1 LKKSFLE
8 ITEESVDKKS
18 RIKRLHDSVFKTGI
32 IDIQKITE
40 IPEKILNTID
50 QQYEILSLS
59 EVDRKISN
67 DGTVKF
73 LFKLHD
79 GLCIE
84 SVLILDDKQ
93 RVTMC
98 ISSQVGCRM
107 GCTFCKTSIMGLQR
121 NLSAFEI
128 VSQVIY
134 LFHFMKY
141 EKQINTSMFNIVY
154 MGMGE
159 PFDNYEN
166 CLSSI
171 QILCDKRYFSLHP
184 SWITVSTCGIID
196 KAEEIL
202 EVFPRL
208 RIAIS
213 LHSAINS
220 KRTEIM
226 KITKKFSV
234 PDIKETL
241 QKIYEKYKQRI
252 TLEYVLIKNYNDHIE
267 DIDALE
273 IFNHK
278 AFHINIIPLNNE
290 INGYTPPTD
299 SEVKDFRYELTK
311 RGFFATMRI
320 RKGGDIQADCG
331 QLYLET
337 M

>member
-1 LKKSFLE
+1 
-8 ITEESVDKKS
+8 
-18 RIKRLHDSVFKTGI
+18 
-32 IDIQKITE
+32 
-40 IPEKILNTID
+40 
-50 QQYEILSLS
+50 
-59 EVDRKISN
+59 
-67 DGTVKF
+67 
-73 LFKLHD
+73 
-79 GLCIE
+79 
-84 SVLILDDKQ
+84 
-93 RVTMC
+93 
-98 ISSQVGCRM
+98 
-107 GCTFCKTSIMGLQR
+107 
-121 NLSAFEI
+121 
-128 VSQVIY
+128 
-134 LFHFMKY
+134 
-141 EKQINTSMFNIVY
+141 
-154 MGMGE
+154 
-159 PFDNYEN
+159 
-166 CLSSI
+166 
-171 QILCDKRYFSLHP
+171 
-184 SWITVSTCGIID
+184 
-196 KAEEIL
+196 
-202 EVFPRL
+202 
-208 RIAIS
+208 
-213 LHSAINS
+213 
-220 KRTEIM
+220 M